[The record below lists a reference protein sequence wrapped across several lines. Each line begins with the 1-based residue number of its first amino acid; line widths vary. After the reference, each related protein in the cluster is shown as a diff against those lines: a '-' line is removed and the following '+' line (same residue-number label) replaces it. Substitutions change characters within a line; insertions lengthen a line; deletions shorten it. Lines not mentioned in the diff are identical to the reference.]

1 MKTNNLAKS
10 SLTYSK
16 LWCLIFISLML
27 IVGVNNMACRS
38 LSDGEKANTL
48 TVWVSYNPQ
57 EYEVFKKI
65 ATDFQDDYLKK
76 HGKPL
81 QLNLQRIP
89 YDGLMPRLKYACLAN
104 ATPDICRV
112 DNAWPLTLAY
122 GKALVPLDTLP
133 NFNSTIDEMAKEYV
147 PAAIESNIVE
157 VKKDNGNWERH
168 LYGIPDQTNCVALFW
183 NKELFRQSA
192 TELRAAGLDPDRAP
206 RSWDEFVKYA
216 QILTIKDKKQYGF
229 GMFNSLW
236 WSMPFFNTFGAKFVQ
251 KDSNGKYVC
260 TLDQQPARD
269 ALQFMTDLYKKY
281 GVEAGAWRTG
291 SINPEQGFLN
301 GKYAMILSGPWNLK
315 RFSNI
320 DFGLS
325 LVPAGPA
332 GTSSNVGGQNLV
344 IFQTCKNPEG
354 ALDFLR
360 YFSSEAIQVRWS
372 EALGQIPVNIKAFD
386 KVDLSQRPQLAVF
399 MEQMKTARPSPKIPR
414 MDVLEEKV
422 MGPALQLA
430 MQGDKTV
437 EQALKDSSNEINK
450 DFLSLLNK

>member
-1 MKTNNLAKS
+1 MKYNILSFFYKKKFYSLA
-10 SLTYSK
+10 LV
-16 LWCLIFISLML
+16 LVLL
-27 IVGVNNMACRS
+27 IVIFNNTACHS
-38 LSDGEKANTL
+38 VLSSREQPNEL
-48 TVWVSYNPQ
+48 TIWITYNPQ
-57 EYEVFKKI
+57 EYDVFKQI
-65 ATDFQDDYLKK
+65 AQDFQTEYNKK
-76 HGKPL
+76 HGKSL
-81 QLNLQRIP
+81 YLNLQRIP

-104 ATPDICRV
+104 ATPDICRI

-122 GKALVPLDTLP
+122 GKSIIPLDTLP
-133 NFNSTIDEMAKEYV
+133 SFNTTIDELAQEYV
-147 PAAIESNIVE
+147 PAAIASNIVE
-157 VKKDNGNWERH
+157 TKADNGTWEKH

-192 TELRAAGLDPDRAP
+192 TQLRASGLDPDRAP
-206 RSWDEFVKYA
+206 RDWEEFVKYA

-236 WSMPFFNTFGAKFVQ
+236 WSMPFFNTFGTEFVR
-251 KDSNGKYVC
+251 KDANGKYIC
-260 TLDQQPARD
+260 TLDEQPAQQ
-269 ALQFMTDLYKKY
+269 ALQFMTDLYLKY

-320 DFGLS
+320 DFGVS

-344 IFQTCKNPEG
+344 VFRTCKNPTA
-354 ALDFLR
+354 ALEFLR
-360 YFSSEAIQVRWS
+360 YFSSEPVQIRWS
-372 EALGQIPVNIKAFD
+372 ESLGQIPVNIKAFD
-386 KVDLSQRPQLAVF
+386 KINLSERPQLAVF
-399 MEQMKTARPSPKIPR
+399 MEQLKTAKATPKIPR

-422 MGPALQLA
+422 VGPALQLA
-430 MQGDKTV
+430 MQGDKSV
-437 EQALKDSSNEINK
+437 EQALKDSTKEINK

>member
-1 MKTNNLAKS
+1 MKYNILSFFYKKKFYSLA
-10 SLTYSK
+10 LV
-16 LWCLIFISLML
+16 LVLL
-27 IVGVNNMACRS
+27 IVIFNNTACHS
-38 LSDGEKANTL
+38 VLSSGEQPNEL
-48 TVWVSYNPQ
+48 TIWITYNPQ
-57 EYEVFKKI
+57 EYDVFKQI
-65 ATDFQDDYLKK
+65 AQDFQTEYNKK
-76 HGKPL
+76 HGKSL
-81 QLNLQRIP
+81 YLNLQRIP

-104 ATPDICRV
+104 ATPDICRI

-122 GKALVPLDTLP
+122 GKSIIPLDTLP
-133 NFNSTIDEMAKEYV
+133 SFNTTIDELAQEYV
-147 PAAIESNIVE
+147 PAAIASNIVE
-157 VKKDNGNWERH
+157 TKADNGTWEKH

-206 RSWDEFVKYA
+206 RDWEEFVKYA

-236 WSMPFFNTFGAKFVQ
+236 WSMPFFNTFGTEFVR
-251 KDSNGKYVC
+251 KDANGKYIC
-260 TLDQQPARD
+260 TLDEQPAQQ
-269 ALQFMTDLYKKY
+269 ALQFMTNLYLKY

-320 DFGLS
+320 DFGVS

-344 IFQTCKNPEG
+344 VFRTCKNPAA
-354 ALDFLR
+354 ALEFLR
-360 YFSSEAIQVRWS
+360 YFSSEPVQIRWS
-372 EALGQIPVNIKAFD
+372 ESLGQIPVNIKAFD
-386 KVDLSQRPQLAVF
+386 KINLSERPQLAVF
-399 MEQMKTARPSPKIPR
+399 MEQLKTAKATPKIPR

-422 MGPALQLA
+422 VGPALQLA
-430 MQGDKTV
+430 MQGDKSV
-437 EQALKDSSNEINK
+437 EQALKDSTKEINK

>member
-1 MKTNNLAKS
+1 MACQ
-10 SLTYSK
+10 SLTA
-16 LWCLIFISLML
+16 
-27 IVGVNNMACRS
+27 N
-38 LSDGEKANTL
+38 EKANTL

-65 ATDFQDDYLKK
+65 ANDFQDDYLKK
-76 HGKPL
+76 HGKPIE
-81 QLNLQRIP
+81 LNLQRIP

-122 GKALVPLDTLP
+122 GKALVPLDTLS
-133 NFNSTIDEMAKEYV
+133 NFNSSIDEMAKEYV

-157 VKKDNGNWERH
+157 VKKEDGSWERH

-192 TELRAAGLDPDRAP
+192 TELRAAGLDPERAP
-206 RSWDEFVKYA
+206 RSWEEFVKYA

-236 WSMPFFNTFGAKFVQ
+236 WSMPFFNTFGAQFVK
-251 KDSNGKYVC
+251 KDPSGKYVC
-260 TLDQQPARD
+260 TLDEQPAKD

-320 DFGLS
+320 DFGLG

-344 IFQTCKNPEG
+344 IFKTCKNPEA

-360 YFSSEAIQVRWS
+360 YFSSEQIQIQWS

-386 KVDLSQRPQLAVF
+386 KVDLSQHQQLAVF

-414 MDVLEEKV
+414 IDVVEEKV

>member
-16 LWCLIFISLML
+16 LWCLVFISLLL
-27 IVGVNNMACRS
+27 IVGANNMACRS

>member
-1 MKTNNLAKS
+1 MKYNILSFFYKKKFYSLALVIVLLVIIFNN
-10 SLTYSK
+10 T
-16 LWCLIFISLML
+16 
-27 IVGVNNMACRS
+27 ACRS
-38 LSDGEKANTL
+38 VLSSGEQPNEL
-48 TVWVSYNPQ
+48 TIWITYNPQ
-57 EYEVFKKI
+57 EYDVFKQI
-65 ATDFQDDYLKK
+65 AQDFQTEYSKK
-76 HGKPL
+76 HGKSL
-81 QLNLQRIP
+81 HLNLQRIP

-104 ATPDICRV
+104 ATPDICRI

-122 GKALVPLDTLP
+122 GKSIIPLDTLP
-133 NFNSTIDEMAKEYV
+133 SFNTTIDELAQEYV
-147 PAAIESNIVE
+147 PAAIASNIVE
-157 VKKDNGNWERH
+157 TKADNGTWEKH

-192 TELRAAGLDPDRAP
+192 TELRSAGLDPDRAP
-206 RSWDEFVKYA
+206 RDWEEFVKYA

-236 WSMPFFNTFGAKFVQ
+236 WSMPFFNTFGTEFVK
-251 KDSNGKYVC
+251 KDANGKYIC
-260 TLDQQPARD
+260 TLDEQPAQQ
-269 ALQFMTDLYKKY
+269 ALQFMTDLYLKY

-320 DFGLS
+320 DFGVS

-344 IFQTCKNPEG
+344 VFRTCKNPAA
-354 ALDFLR
+354 ALEFLR
-360 YFSSEAIQVRWS
+360 YFSSESVQIRWS
-372 EALGQIPVNIKAFD
+372 ESLGQIPVNIKAFD
-386 KVDLSQRPQLAVF
+386 KIDLSERPQLAVF
-399 MEQMKTARPSPKIPR
+399 MEQLKTAKATPKIPR

-422 MGPALQLA
+422 VGPALQLA
-430 MQGDKTV
+430 MQGDKSV
-437 EQALKDSSNEINK
+437 EQALKDSTKEINK

>member
-1 MKTNNLAKS
+1 MKFNILTKLFSINTKLLCLFFIALLLVISISNIACQSALTPTAN
-10 SLTYSK
+10 SLT
-16 LWCLIFISLML
+16 LW
-27 IVGVNNMACRS
+27 V
-38 LSDGEKANTL
+38 T
-48 TVWVSYNPQ
+48 YNPQ
-57 EYEVFKKI
+57 EYEVFKEI
-65 ATDFQDDYLKK
+65 AEDFQKDYLKK
-76 HGKPL
+76 NGKAL
-81 QLNLQRIP
+81 HLNLQRIP
-89 YDGLMPRLKYACLAN
+89 YDGLMPRLKYACLAG

-122 GKALVPLDTLP
+122 GKSLIALDSLP
-133 NFNSTIDEMAKEYV
+133 NFKSTIDELAQEYV
-147 PAAIESNIVE
+147 PAAIDSNIIDI
-157 VKKDNGNWERH
+157 KTDSGTWEKH

-192 TELRAAGLDPDRAP
+192 TELRKVGLDPERAP
-206 RSWDEFVKYA
+206 RDWDEFVKYA
-216 QILTIKDKKQYGF
+216 QILTIKENKQYGF

-236 WSMPFFNTFGAKFVQ
+236 WSMPFFNTFGAQFVR
-251 KDSNGKYVC
+251 KDSNGKYIC
-260 TLDQQPARD
+260 TLDEPAAQQ

-320 DFGLS
+320 DFGVS

-344 IFQTCKNPEG
+344 IFRTCKNPEA

-360 YFSSEAIQVRWS
+360 YFSSEEIQVRWS
-372 EALGQIPVNIKAFD
+372 ELLGQIPVNIRAFD
-386 KVDLSQRPQLAVF
+386 KVDTSQRPQLAVF
-399 MEQMKTARPSPKIPR
+399 MQQLKTARPSPKIPR
-414 MDVLEEKV
+414 MDVVEEKI

-430 MQGDKTV
+430 MQGDKSV
-437 EQALKDSSNEINK
+437 EQALKDSAKEINK
-450 DFLSLLNK
+450 DFLSLINK

>member
-1 MKTNNLAKS
+1 MKYNILSFFYKKKFYSLA
-10 SLTYSK
+10 LV
-16 LWCLIFISLML
+16 LVLL
-27 IVGVNNMACRS
+27 IVIFNNTACRS
-38 LSDGEKANTL
+38 VLSSGEQPNEL
-48 TVWVSYNPQ
+48 TIWITYNPQ
-57 EYEVFKKI
+57 EYDVFKQI
-65 ATDFQDDYLKK
+65 AQDFQTEYNKK
-76 HGKPL
+76 HGKNL
-81 QLNLQRIP
+81 HLNLQRIP

-104 ATPDICRV
+104 ATPDICRI

-122 GKALVPLDTLP
+122 GKSIIALDTLP
-133 NFNSTIDEMAKEYV
+133 SFNTTIDELAQEYV
-147 PAAIESNIVE
+147 PAAIASNIVE
-157 VKKDNGNWERH
+157 TKADNATWEKH

-206 RSWDEFVKYA
+206 RDWEEFVKYA

-236 WSMPFFNTFGAKFVQ
+236 WSMPFFNTFGTEFVR
-251 KDSNGKYVC
+251 KDANGKYIC
-260 TLDQQPARD
+260 TLDEQPAQQ
-269 ALQFMTDLYKKY
+269 ALQFMTDLYLKY

-320 DFGLS
+320 DFGVS

-344 IFQTCKNPEG
+344 VFRTCKNPAA
-354 ALDFLR
+354 ALEFLR
-360 YFSSEAIQVRWS
+360 YFSSEPVQIRWS
-372 EALGQIPVNIKAFD
+372 ESLGQIPVNIKAFD
-386 KVDLSQRPQLAVF
+386 KINLSERPQLAVF
-399 MEQMKTARPSPKIPR
+399 MEQLKTAKATPKIPR

-422 MGPALQLA
+422 VGPALQLA
-430 MQGDKTV
+430 MQGDKSV
-437 EQALKDSSNEINK
+437 EQALKDSTKEINK